1 MQRFS
6 ERSTVRLDIKDSQG
20 IQDNSV
26 EKIIVSFNGG
36 ATSIDIGAFC
46 YKARSKDGRLKGK
59 PKLVDTSTICP
70 VRSRNL
76 RQVVE
81 HFSNRVI
88 SGYLR
93 PTTAQG
99 YLRIVGEF
107 MDFCDENFELVDF
120 QDEVLR
126 KKAVLSYTDFLEGL
140 TRRSPR
146 ANNYYSTKQVV
157 LINELSEMWCDD
169 YVWFGV
175 RRLQSN
181 ADLDAPVQPP
191 DDSRVSKNIDM
202 FRCLFSGYSHFVT
215 SFGKFPFFL
224 KLPKYIG
231 DGMYIFPTNLKFVS
245 PLAIDRFESLKN
257 TGGAVDYRAGR
268 IRSLDECESF
278 YKNRA
283 SASVCRNSLLRSLR
297 QANEDPQCSRRRMLG
312 ILAHNAFFVLFQ
324 ANTGMNL
331 SGAMELEWCDEYTV
345 EASRKKFR
353 LIKYRASGREQS
365 FEVSATFLQAF
376 KEFLKLRTYLLA
388 GQACSTLFFRCSFS
402 DISSPVKAMR
412 IGCTTELS
420 KWVLKIDPG
429 FEFVT
434 SREWRAAKSD
444 FLLQKYSVEV
454 VSLALQNNID
464 TVEEHYAEGSDQR
477 ARVELSEYYSKLTKA
492 VVRSR
497 DHALANISTG
507 SCSDYGSP
515 TASDSSV
522 VEPDC
527 TTDLGCLFCEKFRV
541 HADFEDVRKLV
552 SFRYFINRLS
562 YLNPS
567 SDSVREFY
575 DPALVR
581 INSILEIIGSHSDE
595 LSSVV
600 SNLEES
606 IAVQDGLDPYWELR
620 ISSLIEVGVL

>member
-1 MQRFS
+1 MRIFT

-46 YKARSKDGRLKGK
+46 YKARSKNGRLRGK

-76 RQVVE
+76 RLVVE

-93 PTTAQG
+93 PTTAHG
-99 YLRIVGEF
+99 YLQIVSEF

-120 QDEVLR
+120 QDEVIR
-126 KKAVLSYTDFLEGL
+126 KKAVLSYTDFLEDL
-140 TRRSPR
+140 TKRSPR

-202 FRCLFSGYSHFVT
+202 FRCLFSGYSNFVT

-224 KLPKYIG
+224 KLPNYIG
-231 DGMYIFPTNLKFVS
+231 AGMYIFPTNLKFVS

-257 TGGAVDYRAGR
+257 TVGAVDYRAGR

-283 SASVCRNSLLRSLR
+283 SASVCRSSLLRSLK

-331 SGAMELEWCDEYTV
+331 SGALELEWCDEYTV

-365 FEVSATFLQAF
+365 FEISATFLQAF
-376 KEFLKLRTYLLA
+376 KEFLKLRIYLLA
-388 GQACSTLFFRCSFS
+388 GRTCSTLFFRCSFS

-412 IGCTTELS
+412 AGCTTELS

-464 TVEEHYAEGSDQR
+464 TVEDHYAEGSEQR
-477 ARVELSEYYSKLTKA
+477 ARIELSDYYSKLMSA
-492 VVRSR
+492 VVRSK
-497 DHALANISTG
+497 DFELTKISTG

-515 TASDSSV
+515 AASDSTL

-527 TTDLGCLFCEKFRV
+527 KTDLGCLFCEKFRV
-541 HADFEDVRKLV
+541 HADIEDIRKLI
-552 SFRYFINRLS
+552 SCRYFISRLS

-567 SDSVREFY
+567 TDSVREFY
-575 DPALVR
+575 DPALAR
-581 INSILEIIGSHSDE
+581 INSILKVIGSHSDE
-595 LSSVV
+595 LNHAIST
-600 SNLEES
+600 LEES
-606 IAVQDGLDPYWELR
+606 IAVQDGLDPYWENR